1 MSLRFVS
8 AAADVSRET
17 PGILGGARLGGGPL
31 DDDRAWPMQAIP
43 APLLASTAGTIEEY
57 WLATG
62 QLRSGEANGLRWQR
76 NDEVLFGVIT
86 LNEADFAEA
95 AKAAGK
101 TALQLASEAAYT
113 RIFELIDR
121 EGLPKLWRIWNYLAD
136 INQEVGE
143 ANGLE
148 RYRQF
153 NIGRQDAFLAS
164 QRCATGNVPAA
175 CAIGL
180 RSGPLSIAFLAGATA
195 PVPVENPRQV
205 SAYHYPAT
213 YGPRSPTFSRGALVY
228 PAGQEILFISG
239 TASIVGHQTVHPAD
253 PQRQCRETME
263 NIAAVIREA
272 NRLCR
277 STPFAVP
284 DMHYRVYVRQ
294 ARDLDAIRQSL
305 LPLIGQAPV
314 IYVEADICRA
324 DLLLEIEAMA
334 SHPLEERS

>member
-1 MSLRFVS
+1 MSLRFIS
-8 AAADVSRET
+8 AADVSRET
-17 PGILGGARLGGGPL
+17 PGLLGGAWLGNCSSVPDTDWPL
-31 DDDRAWPMQAIP
+31 QVIT
-43 APLLASTAGTIEEY
+43 APLLASSAARIDEY
-57 WLATG
+57 WLADG
-62 QLRSGEANGLRWQR
+62 PLRGGETEGLRWQR

-86 LNEADFAEA
+86 LDEANFAEA
-95 AKAAGK
+95 AQAAAK
-101 TALQLASEAAYT
+101 TPLQLASEAAYT
-113 RIFELIDR
+113 RIFELIDQ

-136 INQEVGE
+136 INLELGE

-180 RSGPLSIAFLAGATA
+180 RGGPLSIAFLAGATA

-228 PAGQEILFISG
+228 PTGQEILFISG

-253 PQRQCRETME
+253 PRRQCRETME

-272 NRLCR
+272 NRFCR
-277 STPFAVP
+277 SAPFSVP
-284 DMHYRVYVRQ
+284 NMHYRVYVRQ
-294 ARDLDAIRQSL
+294 AADLDAIRQSL
-305 LPLIGQAPV
+305 LPLIGDAPV
-314 IYVEADICRA
+314 ICVEADICRA

-334 SHPLEERS
+334 SHPLEEAP

>member
-86 LNEADFAEA
+86 LNEADYSEA
-95 AKAAGK
+95 AEAAGK
-101 TALQLASEAAYT
+101 TALQLASEAAYA

-180 RSGPLSIAFLAGATA
+180 GRCRLPFSPA
-195 PVPVENPRQV
+195 PAR
-205 SAYHYPAT
+205 
-213 YGPRSPTFSRGALVY
+213 R
-228 PAGQEILFISG
+228 
-239 TASIVGHQTVHPAD
+239 
-253 PQRQCRETME
+253 
-263 NIAAVIREA
+263 
-272 NRLCR
+272 CR
-277 STPFAVP
+277 SRI
-284 DMHYRVYVRQ
+284 HVRSAPIITRRPTDRAARPSRAARWCIRPGRKSSSFPAPQ
-294 ARDLDAIRQSL
+294 ASSAIRRCTRLTRKDSAARPWKTSQ
-305 LPLIGQAPV
+305 P
-314 IYVEADICRA
+314 
-324 DLLLEIEAMA
+324 
-334 SHPLEERS
+334 